1 MRYEVFN
8 IGLDLVEGY
17 SSKIVYCIDYFGCFY
32 SEQVLVEEDIN
43 IYRYKKGIKL
53 VFVLIIKV

>member
-17 SSKIVYCIDYFGCFY
+17 SSKIVYCIDSFGCFY